1 MRIGGRSRGDRREGG
16 RDALEAVPGIGP
28 AIAGAVAEMLA
39 TGRWAFL
46 DHLKG
51 AADPETL
58 FQAVPEVGPPI
69 GSACL

>member
-1 MRIGGRSRGDRREGG
+1 MRLDTDLATIAARGG

-39 TGRWAFL
+39 PGRWTFL

-58 FQAVPEVGPPI
+58 FQAVPGIGPEL
-69 GSACL
+69 GSASL